1 MTVKTIV
8 TGIWKENC
16 HIISN
21 NSNEALIIDP
31 GADFNLIEQYIS
43 SHKLTPIAIINTH
56 AHHDHVGAVEDC
68 KIHFDIPFYLH
79 SKDNKLLKQVN
90 LYLMLFGDKNL
101 VKVPKVD
108 FDLKEVEVLKLGNFT
123 IKIIETP
130 GHTKGGVCFLIDN
143 LLFSGDTLLKGN
155 IGRTDLPEA
164 NKAAAIES
172 LKKITQLPANTIV
185 YSGHGSVTTIG
196 EECKNNVPLQELL
209 NGTSN

>member
-1 MTVKTIV
+1 
-8 TGIWKENC
+8 
-16 HIISN
+16 
-21 NSNEALIIDP
+21 
-31 GADFNLIEQYIS
+31 
-43 SHKLTPIAIINTH
+43 
-56 AHHDHVGAVEDC
+56 
-68 KIHFDIPFYLH
+68 
-79 SKDNKLLKQVN
+79 
-90 LYLMLFGDKNL
+90 MLFGDKNL